1 MKWLKRLF
9 RRKPKGYRFPNG
21 IPAIR
26 TTTLDLCLFPDA
38 AGGLNSE
45 GWSVIGYLPSGAPV
59 YARPSHFGTKS
70 DRPWVIFEDGDD
82 K

>member
-1 MKWLKRLF
+1 MKKLLRLF

-21 IPAIR
+21 IPRA
-26 TTTLDLCLFPDA
+26 
-38 AGGLNSE
+38 E
-45 GWSVIGYLPSGAPV
+45 VWGA
-59 YARPSHFGTKS
+59 HS